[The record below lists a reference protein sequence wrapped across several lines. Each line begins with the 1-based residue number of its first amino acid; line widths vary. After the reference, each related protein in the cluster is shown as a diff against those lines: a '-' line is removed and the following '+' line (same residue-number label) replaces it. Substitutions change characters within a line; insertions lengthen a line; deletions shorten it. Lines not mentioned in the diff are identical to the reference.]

1 MFYKLQQYTPTNNT
15 NPPTN
20 VAGPGIAETDKR
32 YPIADPMIG
41 SKDNA
46 NVTVSEDKCFMA
58 TKKPECPNVP
68 GTMARK
74 RTRKNV
80 FRPTAASQNFIHR

>member
-1 MFYKLQQYTPTNNT
+1 MYIRVRTGYQFQIEINYYKLQQYTPTNKT

-20 VAGPGIAETDKR
+20 VAGPGIEETDNR

-46 NVTVSEDKCFMA
+46 NVTVREDKCFMA
-58 TKKPECPNVP
+58 TKKPE
-68 GTMARK
+68 
-74 RTRKNV
+74 
-80 FRPTAASQNFIHR
+80 